1 MQGSDPRAATCR
13 GKLQSKRSKLNMEI
27 NKELRLRHGAENLYR
42 ATSDAKTRET
52 VSLELRFVNSNLQLL
67 KEQLAELNSSMEV
80 YQNSDMSTVMP
91 MIPLG
96 LKETNELELRNVLK
110 EFIKSHYYEDGEDY
124 EDIIAE
130 LMDLRQA
137 IRTPSRDNHGI
148 SLLFQ
153 YYNQLHFVERRF
165 YSADRQSCLFFEW

>member
-1 MQGSDPRAATCR
+1 
-13 GKLQSKRSKLNMEI
+13 MEI

-42 ATSDAKTRET
+42 ATSDTKTRET
-52 VSLELRFVNSNLQLL
+52 VELELRFVNSNLQLL
-67 KEQLAELNSSMEV
+67 KEQLAELNSSMEL
-80 YQNSDMSTVMP
+80 YQSSEQNTIMP

-96 LKETNELELRNVLK
+96 LKETNELELRHALK
-110 EFIKSHYYEDGEDY
+110 EFISSHYYEDGEDY
-124 EDIIAE
+124 EETVAE

-137 IRTPSRDNHGI
+137 VRTPSRDSHGI

-165 YSADRQSCLFFEW
+165 YSADRQTGLFFEW